1 MPMQPARY
9 HRERAEL
16 CLEIAGHMSDR
27 QAADVLRTAA
37 GRHFEQA
44 IELEKGP
51 TVSDRPAEVKP

>member
-1 MPMQPARY
+1 MQPARY

-16 CLEIAGHMSDR
+16 CLEMAGHISDR

-44 IELEKGP
+44 IELEKQAQPVSAP
-51 TVSDRPAEVKP
+51 TADVKS